1 MASLSLPCKEGV
13 MKKLTLI
20 VLLFV
25 AAMSCALG
33 AAPRTGIHL
42 NLPVYVKAGVITE
55 TEANAIKDRIDRG
68 LLRDTFLPVG
78 THGTNYWVTMAGEL
92 RSKDYYM
99 EALETNEDNIGG
111 RYARTDGC
119 HIWLQPCDN
128 LFVPVA
134 KLPAPLPKTP
144 LPGPA
149 GPQGQTGQ
157 PGPSGPQGEPGQ
169 PGHDGLN
176 GKDGQPG
183 PAGPQGKQ
191 GEQGP
196 PGQAFVYNPPQRSLP
211 PIGTSESY
219 APDFRVNYGSTEF
232 RQGLQIFGGIAIVP
246 TPVDG
251 RDGRDGLNGNNGLN
265 GQNGLNGLNGNNGLP
280 GPAGPAGPCGPA
292 GPQYC
297 PPLPIGTHPPQP
309 NL

>member
-1 MASLSLPCKEGV
+1 
-13 MKKLTLI
+13 MKKLILI

-42 NLPVYVKAGVITE
+42 NLPVYVKAGVFTE

-68 LLRDTFLPVG
+68 LLRDTFIPVG
-78 THGTNYWVTMAGEL
+78 THGRNYWVTEQGQL
-92 RSKDYYM
+92 RFKDYYM
-99 EALETNEDNIGG
+99 EALDINEDNIGG

-119 HIWLQPCDN
+119 YIWLQPCDN
-128 LFVPVA
+128 LFVPV
-134 KLPAPLPKTP
+134 KKSPPPPKKETQ

-157 PGPSGPQGEPGQ
+157 PGPQG
-169 PGHDGLN
+169 N
-176 GKDGQPG
+176 DGQQG
-183 PAGPQGKQ
+183 PAGPQGNDGQPGREGLDGKAGPQGQAGKQ

-196 PGQAFVYNPPQRSLP
+196 QGQAFVFYPPQRALP

-219 APDFRVNYGSTEF
+219 APDFRVNYGSSEF
-232 RQGLQIFGGIAIVP
+232 RQGLQVFGGIALIP
-246 TPVDG
+246 TPANG
-251 RDGRDGLNGNNGLN
+251 RDGRDGLNGNNGN
-265 GQNGLNGLNGNNGLP
+265 NGLNGNNGNNGLNGLP
-280 GPAGPAGPCGPA
+280 GPAGPCGPI

-297 PPLPIGTHPPQP
+297 PPLPEGTHPPQP